1 MELKFSTFNTPILL
15 ISDNPCLYGGLSRMC
30 RDLASLCATLPDF
43 RVGVLGRGTGQRR
56 KLPWITYDF
65 PETGQWGE
73 GFIEH
78 AWNDLSGGQP
88 GVIITLDDPSR
99 RLWFAN
105 PVGLPENLQRFLG
118 PGRNFRKWG
127 YFPLDSTGPNGV
139 TLPTEAVSTISGYDR
154 ALASS
159 EWGYKM
165 LLQSFPP
172 HANIDWLPHGIIG
185 SVFKIHPGGRTLW
198 NDVEKTWGTTVGCV
212 MANQSRKDF
221 PAAFECFAVLK
232 HHYGNDFKAWL
243 HTDTPLR
250 YWNVYALA
258 TDYGVTDCL
267 TVTSNLSDE
276 SLSMLY
282 SACDCTFLPSAG
294 EGFGYPIAESMF
306 CGTACVVTDYG
317 GGAELV
323 SEDCRVPPVAYRV
336 DTQHNCRRAVLS
348 GYAFAEKVKEQVQRK
363 KDDWEY
369 RAKEIAHSVEHL
381 NWANLKHLWVNWM
394 KAGLR

>member
-1 MELKFSTFNTPILL
+1 
-15 ISDNPCLYGGLSRMC
+15 
-30 RDLASLCATLPDF
+30 
-43 RVGVLGRGTGQRR
+43 
-56 KLPWITYDF
+56 
-65 PETGQWGE
+65 
-73 GFIEH
+73 
-78 AWNDLSGGQP
+78 
-88 GVIITLDDPSR
+88 
-99 RLWFAN
+99 
-105 PVGLPENLQRFLG
+105 
-118 PGRNFRKWG
+118 
-127 YFPLDSTGPNGV
+127 
-139 TLPTEAVSTISGYDR
+139 
-154 ALASS
+154 
-159 EWGYKM
+159 
-165 LLQSFPP
+165 
-172 HANIDWLPHGIIG
+172 
-185 SVFKIHPGGRTLW
+185 
-198 NDVEKTWGTTVGCV
+198 

-221 PAAFECFAVLK
+221 PAAFECFATLK

-243 HTDTPLR
+243 HTDVPLR

-282 SACDCTFLPSAG
+282 SACECTFLPSAG

-323 SEDCRVPPVAYRV
+323 PADCRVSPVTYRV

-363 KDDWEY
+363 KDDWEC
-369 RAKEIAHSVEHL
+369 RAKEIAYSVNHL
-381 NWANLKHLWVNWM
+381 NWNNLKHLWVSWL